1 MVPQVQTRTN
11 DKGKGLGC
19 SRWYST
25 DQMQCTGDL
34 TIGAPRQWE
43 WLEQWQWCCLP
54 SQQSWTKGDAVRGG
68 ASRGLKSVRAQLV
81 GVYPQR
87 LLGQRKEQSRGASSS
102 AWRGQVRGGAGAG
115 SSRSEGSGR
124 GLAALNSE
132 VT

>member
-1 MVPQVQTRTN
+1 
-11 DKGKGLGC
+11 
-19 SRWYST
+19 
-25 DQMQCTGDL
+25 
-34 TIGAPRQWE
+34 
-43 WLEQWQWCCLP
+43 
-54 SQQSWTKGDAVRGG
+54 VRGG